1 MKYWFVVLA
10 CCMGSSVVAGQS
22 RTQAPGLLAEAIL
35 DAEEAVKKGKD
46 GDANA
51 LAAHA
56 DAASQKA
63 GAAATAKNISDI
75 RKAATLLKLAAFHGR
90 HGRSDIAVREAE
102 AALSRLNSAMSGASP
117 PTAKPSDEGAGTN
130 EKPAS
135 PSQGARQPEKETV
148 LSKGQP
154 VKSRGPEVDQE
165 FQPWQGLVSPDN
177 IWRIAG
183 VWIGTG
189 GNVLDPALASLTSTY
204 KGQPGGF
211 LSLSVK
217 ANSMRGSEIQSLPSY
232 GYGYYETRMKVTSEP
247 GVCASFFWI
256 QAPYY
261 GPHEWDVE
269 FLTNEPWISSPNSG
283 KVHLTIH
290 PSKAEYV
297 VDLPFNPSRDFHRYG
312 FLWTAQTIAF
322 TVDGQIVHTFSDSS
336 LKTDAKG
343 FIMMNTWT
351 GSPTWG
357 GGPPVAD
364 ATTHYDW
371 VRFWPD
377 ATAVPD

>member
-1 MKYWFVVLA
+1 MKYWFIVFV
-10 CCMGSSVVAGQS
+10 CCIGVSAVASPS
-22 RTQAPGLLAEAIL
+22 RTQASGLLAEAII
-35 DAEEAVKKGKD
+35 DAEEAVNKGKD

-51 LAAHA
+51 LATHA
-56 DAASQKA
+56 DAALRKME
-63 GAAATAKNISDI
+63 AAANAKNVSDI
-75 RKAATLLKLAAFHGR
+75 RKATTLLKLAAFHGR
-90 HGRSDIAVREAE
+90 HGRLDVAVRQAE
-102 AALSRLNSAMSGASP
+102 AALSRLNSAMGDASSS
-117 PTAKPSDEGAGTN
+117 TATLSDA
-130 EKPAS
+130 
-135 PSQGARQPEKETV
+135 GARAKEQPNS
-148 LSKGQP
+148 LSKGAREPEQKIAP
-154 VKSRGPEVDQE
+154 TTGEAVKSGNLQVYQE
-165 FQPWQGLVSPDN
+165 FQPWQGTVSPDH

-189 GNVLDPALASLTSTY
+189 NNVLDPALASLMSAY
-204 KGQPGGF
+204 NGQLGGY

-217 ANSMRGSEIQSLPSY
+217 ANSLRGSEIQSLPSY
-232 GYGYYETRMKVTSEP
+232 GYGYYETRMKLTSEP

-269 FLTNEPWISSPNSG
+269 FLTNESWISSPNSG

-312 FLWTAQTIAF
+312 FLWTAQSIAF
-322 TVDGQIVHTFSDSS
+322 TVDGQTVHTFSDPS

-357 GGPPVAD
+357 GGPPAAD
-364 ATTHYDW
+364 ATTYYDW
-371 VRFWPD
+371 VKFWPD
-377 ATAVPD
+377 VNSLPE